1 MTSETTG
8 EVIMVQERHEQVR
21 IQRGDGYQKQ
31 EKVVAYAPS
40 TRTVLVARLNRL
52 IWLFV
57 GVVNVLIALRF
68 VLKLIAA
75 NPGNSFASFIYSLT
89 DGLVAPFISLIN
101 APVVA
106 NGAIVEVAA
115 IFAIIV
121 YTLVALAVTQL
132 FRILFASAG
141 GSRQVTRVER
151 QSID

>member
-1 MTSETTG
+1 
-8 EVIMVQERHEQVR
+8 MVQERREQVR

-31 EKVVAYAPS
+31 EKVVAYSPS

-68 VLKLIAA
+68 ILKLIAA
-75 NPGNSFASFIYSLT
+75 NPGNSFASFVNSLT

-101 APVVA
+101 PPVVA
-106 NGAIVEVAA
+106 TGAIVEVAS

-121 YTLVALAVTQL
+121 YTLLALAVTQL
-132 FRILFASAG
+132 FRILFASAK
-141 GSRQVTRVER
+141 GSRQVVSVER
-151 QSID
+151 EQLN